1 MLIVAVL
8 QGRINLDGTTATFD
22 GMCIGPTFVTDAIKN
37 IHFHQHWTVKF
48 TATVVSGGTLAHCRD
63 VESYQ

>member
-48 TATVVSGGTLAHCRD
+48 TAILLSTVAARWRIVQT
-63 VESYQ
+63 